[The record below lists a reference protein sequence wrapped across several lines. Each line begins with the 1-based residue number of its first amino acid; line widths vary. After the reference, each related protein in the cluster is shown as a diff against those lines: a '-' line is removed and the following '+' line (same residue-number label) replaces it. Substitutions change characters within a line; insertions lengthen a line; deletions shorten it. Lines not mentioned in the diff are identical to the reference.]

1 MSFKLTYIL
10 LLGIILCPSLNHVT
24 WGLGWLRMCG
34 KFRTA
39 AWPSVTVFFWSVSM
53 KSPMSAKKKW
63 EVLSFSLLLSRG
75 QRNHR
80 VSQQPLALIFTHG
93 TPWIVGQFGFWFIG
107 ADEHKAWRKPQC
119 CCCTQAEHPRALH
132 GPCVLGQELRGFSE
146 NDILMEVRL
155 L

>member
-1 MSFKLTYIL
+1 MSPGALDGWGCVGSSELQPGLQSLFFS
-10 LLGIILCPSLNHVT
+10 GLCPWNLPC
-24 WGLGWLRMCG
+24 LQR
-34 KFRTA
+34 
-39 AWPSVTVFFWSVSM
+39 
-53 KSPMSAKKKW
+53 KKW

-80 VSQQPLALIFTHG
+80 ASQQPLALIFTHG
-93 TPWIVGQFGFWFIG
+93 TLCIVGQFGFWFIG

-155 L
+155 LWFFVWLGWFFF